1 MLPADARVQTR
12 RSVLHTYNTP
22 QRSRARYF
30 KLSFFYPDPWPTDV
44 VCLVGEE
51 DAGGR
56 RGRTQTLSVSRR
68 FVGCHT
74 GRCRTVSRPVLLRVD
89 ELRVGT
95 RSGPL

>member
-22 QRSRARYF
+22 QRSLVRYS
-30 KLSFFYPDPWPTDV
+30 KLSFFYPDPWPADI
-44 VCLVGEE
+44 VCLV
-51 DAGGR
+51 GGR
-56 RGRTQTLSVSRR
+56 RGRTQTSASRR
-68 FVGCHT
+68 FVGCYT